1 MELPVNLYNKAMKKV
16 FIFLLTLLTAVW
28 YSLAFIPNADAHRS
42 GCHRWHSC
50 PSDTGSYS
58 CGDAGH
64 PCQYPTYPKSGGVIY
79 PSSGYY
85 KDCYNCP
92 LKKVPVN
99 DSRILKKTLGKG
111 VYDVDV
117 VTLQKILNR
126 EGVYEQAI
134 YSGYYGTLTEEAVK
148 RFQGKYNIVNSGS
161 PSTTGYGFVGW
172 ATLSKLNELYAK

>member
-1 MELPVNLYNKAMKKV
+1 MKKV
-16 FIFLLTLLTAVW
+16 FILSLISLTFVL
-28 YSLAFIPNADAHRS
+28 YSLTFISTADAHRS

-64 PCQYPTYPKSGGVIY
+64 PCQYPTYPKAGGVIY

-99 DSRILKKTLGKG
+99 DTRIFKNTLSKG
-111 VYDVDV
+111 TYSADV
-117 VTLQKILNR
+117 VALQKILNR
-126 EGVYEQAI
+126 EGVYDQAI

-148 RFQGKYNIVNSGS
+148 RFQKKYSIVNSGS
-161 PSTTGYGFVGW
+161 PSTTGHGSVGW
-172 ATLSKLNELYAK
+172 ATLSKLNELYKYRQ